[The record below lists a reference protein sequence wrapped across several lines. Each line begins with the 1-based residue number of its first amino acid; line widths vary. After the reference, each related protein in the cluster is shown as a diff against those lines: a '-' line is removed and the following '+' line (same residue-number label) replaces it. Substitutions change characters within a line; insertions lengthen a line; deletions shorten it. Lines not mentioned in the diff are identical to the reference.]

1 MRIECFVLFST
12 IWTYS
17 HSTTAIQ
24 HRCACND
31 IIKYIDFFALSF
43 HAFSFFLVFPIGIII
58 NGHTYIYVIVFFKKK
73 LFHFISCFGC
83 CYFLAIIRVF
93 FLEYHCFCFLIS
105 CFPTLVHFF
114 LFFIAASVATSHK
127 SFEWEFYFLD
137 FTSLS
142 LVATA
147 FLFELPSFKPF
158 SQVFNRNV
166 VSIDKKRL
174 HRYLFCRSVFVS
186 MSFDNCGEWPTFFWF
201 VNLTQFK

>member
-1 MRIECFVLFST
+1 MLLFSSKKNYFT
-12 IWTYS
+12 S
-17 HSTTAIQ
+17 FRVLGVAISL
-24 HRCACND
+24 
-31 IIKYIDFFALSF
+31 LSF
-43 HAFSFFLVFPIGIII
+43 VF
-58 NGHTYIYVIVFFKKK
+58 
-73 LFHFISCFGC
+73 
-83 CYFLAIIRVF
+83 F